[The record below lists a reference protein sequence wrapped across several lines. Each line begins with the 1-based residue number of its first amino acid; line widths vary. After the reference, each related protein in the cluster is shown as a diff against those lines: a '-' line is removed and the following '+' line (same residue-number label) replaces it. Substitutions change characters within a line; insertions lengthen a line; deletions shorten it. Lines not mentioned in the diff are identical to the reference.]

1 MANRG
6 SGLRIKTVAVG
17 SGKGGVG
24 KSTTAVNL
32 AIVAAKSGRRVALVD
47 LDPLS
52 NAATILD
59 VPQVRIDKVADRVAR
74 GTGSLSAYTVPL
86 FPRIDLLFP
95 RPKLERGESAKLR
108 SALFK
113 RCISELDAHYD
124 LVICDMP
131 AGIGR
136 AENLSFL
143 PFVGFLLIVTNPEP
157 TSHVSAG
164 GYIRV
169 ALEIQPDL
177 TEQHTQILGARRN
190 IQD

>member
-1 MANRG
+1 MAKVD
-6 SGLRIKTVAVG
+6 SDLRRKTVAVG

-59 VPQVRIDKVADRVAR
+59 VPQARIDKVADRVAKA
-74 GTGSLSAYTVPL
+74 TGSLSAYTVPL

-108 SALFK
+108 SALFNS
-113 RCISELDAHYD
+113 CVSELDAHYD

-131 AGIGR
+131 AGIGH

-143 PFVGFLLIVTNPEP
+143 PFLKKILL
-157 TSHVSAG
+157 
-164 GYIRV
+164 
-169 ALEIQPDL
+169 
-177 TEQHTQILGARRN
+177 LGKFCVFC
-190 IQD
+190 